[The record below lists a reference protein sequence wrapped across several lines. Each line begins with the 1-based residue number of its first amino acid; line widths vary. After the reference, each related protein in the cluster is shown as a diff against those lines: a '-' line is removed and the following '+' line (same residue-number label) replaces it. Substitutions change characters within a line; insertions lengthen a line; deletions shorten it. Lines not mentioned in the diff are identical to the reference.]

1 MGSKNNETQG
11 QLDYVQQILS
21 GDENVC
27 TRFVE
32 EHTDWVLY
40 KIYDLMKTHCQY
52 SAFKRICCLRILMT
66 ERKGNGTS
74 KDAGEQCDECM
85 DSYLWCFDY
94 LKSRLKSY
102 KGINNCSL
110 KTYVWSVI
118 NSRTM
123 YVDWL
128 RWKYGRGF

>member
-1 MGSKNNETQG
+1 MNINDTKAYHE
-11 QLDYVQQILS
+11 YIQQILS
-21 GDENVC
+21 GDENAC
-27 TRFVE
+27 SQFVE

-40 KIYDLMKTHCQY
+40 KIWELMKTHCQY
-52 SAFKRICCLRILMT
+52 SAFNRICCLRILMT
-66 ERKGNGTS
+66 ERKGKEGV
-74 KDAGEQCDECM
+74 KDSGVQCDECM

-94 LKSRLKSY
+94 LKTRLKSY